1 MSIPHAVMQRNRSS
15 TVRLSMSSVLVN
27 VLLAVFAFGGSL
39 AMAQQDRPADVAAY
53 LDRCEAFGWSGA
65 VLVVH
70 EGEVLCNMGFGH
82 ANRELGLPNGPET
95 LFEIA
100 SLTKII
106 TACAVMSLVE
116 EGKVGLDD
124 SIAAHLPGVPEDKR
138 GITIRHL
145 LTHTSGMPRFGP
157 GGGGDDLELAVGGY
171 LSGPPS
177 SSPGEQSEYWNGG
190 YALLAGIIERVSG
203 ETYQRFCE
211 RRVFEPAGITRSGFT
226 GQAFEAHSLATGY
239 NGLIAERTAADHP
252 YASYGWHYKGMGGM
266 VTSLNDLHQFVNAYE
281 SGKLL
286 QDETVQQMETPAD
299 GWYGFG
305 WAITQTDRGTQ
316 RIGHGGDVQGFHCY
330 LLRFPDEDTL
340 IVVLS
345 NTDDVPVWKI
355 AWNIES
361 LVFDQP
367 MRTPPPPSFD
377 HKIDFS
383 NLVGEYES
391 VDGSRLV
398 VHPIGSSLRIGAV
411 GVDAMSA
418 VEPESSG
425 KGASTALA
433 LASSIL
439 DAVIAS
445 NPEEILDHLA
455 PGIPRSWSS
464 TLCTHIWPAHVREH
478 GKFQSVET
486 LGARMIDTD
495 SYEVLFALDHERSPA
510 QLQVII
516 TNGKLQIFDLKG
528 PGIFADKPFA
538 WIGENML
545 ASFDWSADKITARV
559 RVKHDDSGISLEAE
573 KDGGELL
580 VFTRM
585 VQESTDSLDNE
596 D

>member
-1 MSIPHAVMQRNRSS
+1 MTRVFID
-15 TVRLSMSSVLVN
+15 VLV
-27 VLLAVFAFGGSL
+27 VTVFAFCGSL

-65 VLVVH
+65 VLVVR
-70 EGEVLCNMGFGH
+70 EGEVLSNMGIGL
-82 ANRELGLPNGPET
+82 ANRELGLVNGPET

-157 GGGGDDLELAVGGY
+157 SGGGDNLELAVGGY

-177 SSPGEQSEYWNGG
+177 ASPGEQSEYWNGG
-190 YALLAGIIERVSG
+190 YALLAGIIEQVSG

-211 RRVFEPAGITRSGFT
+211 RRVFEPAGMTRSGFT
-226 GQAFEAHSLATGY
+226 GQTFETHSLATGY
-239 NGLIAERTAADHP
+239 NGMIPERTAADHP

-266 VTSLNDLHQFVNAYE
+266 VTSLNDLRRFVDTYE

-286 QDETVQQMETPAD
+286 QDETVQQMETPDD

-330 LLRFPDEDTL
+330 LLRFPEEDTL

-345 NTDDVPVWKI
+345 NTDDAPVWKI

-367 MRTPPPPSFD
+367 MRTPPPPSID
-377 HKIDFS
+377 HEIVFS
-383 NLVGEYES
+383 NLVGDYES

-398 VHPIGSSLRIGAV
+398 VHSIGSSLRIRAV
-411 GVDAMSA
+411 GVNAMSA

-425 KGASTALA
+425 NGATAAHA

-445 NPEEILDHLA
+445 NSEEILDHLA
-455 PGIPRSWSS
+455 PGIPQSWSS

-478 GKFQSVET
+478 GKLQSVES
-486 LGARMIDTD
+486 LGARMIGPD
-495 SYEVLFALDHERSPA
+495 SYEVLFALDHEHSPA
-510 QLQVII
+510 QLQVVI

-538 WIGENML
+538 CIGESML

-559 RVKHDDSGISLEAE
+559 RVKHDESGISLEAE
-573 KDGGELL
+573 KDNGELL

-585 VQESTDSLDNE
+585 VQEDTGGVDSE